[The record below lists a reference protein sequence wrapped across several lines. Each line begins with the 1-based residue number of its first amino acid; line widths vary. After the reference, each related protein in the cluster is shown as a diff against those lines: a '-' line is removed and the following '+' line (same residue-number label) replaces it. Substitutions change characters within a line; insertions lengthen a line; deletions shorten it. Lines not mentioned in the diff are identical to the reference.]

1 MPILSMTENAARSH
15 MTDSQILAGYLP
27 KLIRL
32 AERNMS
38 SQLRQKVDAED
49 VGQSVMGSVIR
60 QAKEGILQIEQ
71 SDDFWRLIMT
81 ITLNKVRKKVRHFK
95 AQKRD
100 ISREQAISPDGPQL
114 AELAIDFRCLPEIPS
129 LEDAAALSEVL
140 NQLDTRLDPK
150 CRQVLAARLQN
161 LPQGE
166 IAKQLNVSTKS
177 IGRYMKKIETVVQ
190 QLLYEEEG

>member
-1 MPILSMTENAARSH
+1 MSNLSLSQEAVRSK

-32 AERNMS
+32 AEKNMS
-38 SQLRQKVDAED
+38 CQLRQKMDAED

-60 QAKEGILQIEQ
+60 QAREGILQVEQ

-95 AQKRD
+95 TQKRD
-100 ISREQAISPDGPQL
+100 MSKEQATSPDGPQL
-114 AELAIDFRCLPEIPS
+114 AELAVDFRSLPDTPS

-140 NQLDTRLDPK
+140 NQLDMRLDQR
-150 CRQVLAARLQN
+150 CRQVLAARIQN
-161 LPQGE
+161 LPQFE

-177 IGRYMKKIETVVQ
+177 ISRYLKKIETVVQ
-190 QLLYEEEG
+190 QLLCEKEE